1 MTRFRAFFFIIV
13 LSANV
18 SISLLA
24 QQQVQSPQQAP
35 PLRLGVFAH
44 GMRYFHE
51 ARFLGHLNAEYP
63 QIPEYVRLLEPMR
76 LTENPLAWNA
86 GVLAEWLPVRL
97 FAGSSLGVG
106 VRLGVNSF
114 ATTFQSSSP
123 FRFEGDTL
131 LNSSLRLTLQTSGI
145 YANAEPMLLW
155 SFADEQALI
164 MLGGRFSTALNETT
178 TQRGR
183 FFIGD
188 KPLDDNDARKM
199 LEPQD
204 FSGKISSSA
213 VFMPSVFVGASWQF
227 PLNPKKTLLL
237 CPEVFFTTSLGNIT
251 DDLRAASGDALSR
264 WTATSVRVGASL
276 KFSPE
281 PPNPPQEQNS
291 SGEADSGGIASENGE
306 NASGRGRFNN
316 GNGNDNGKAAQP
328 VTVRILSVEGIE
340 RDGRRSFSP
349 TLKVEEFIGSSSRY
363 LLPFVFFEKNSA
375 VLPDRYTQFR
385 AQDVEQFSNETL
397 LQTTFQDNH
406 ELDAYY
412 NMLNVIGSRMRNYA
426 AAKLTLIGY
435 NDASAEASTKALALQ
450 RAEAVKTYLRTVWGI
465 APNRIITRSFG
476 TKGNSDIVDSEENR
490 SVEMEAT
497 MPEILDE
504 LRFDYTHRATTPPKV
519 DFMPEINAPEGLF
532 AWSLAVNGRGIFQ
545 ADAHKQK
552 RDSTLRLADF
562 NGTIIPK
569 TITWGAEKA
578 LSKLSSLKEE
588 PFTVR
593 LRAADTLRQS
603 SEASVSLPVQ
613 VLSIEA
619 KRKQNMPDVR
629 IGTYWV
635 FCFDLNSTQI
645 LVDER
650 VRRAVKNIK
659 NNIVP
664 GASVE
669 ITGFADT
676 RGNVEKNRKLSNE
689 RAEAVLRLLSV
700 PSSKIGNV
708 EGRGE
713 STLYENDLPEGRMY
727 NRFVR
732 VDVRT
737 PIERK

>member
-1 MTRFRAFFFIIV
+1 MTRFRAFFFIIA
-13 LSANV
+13 LSANL
-18 SISLLA
+18 SISALA
-24 QQQVQSPQQAP
+24 QQQQQSPQQAP
-35 PLRLGVFAH
+35 PVRLGAFAH
-44 GMRYFHE
+44 GMQYFHE
-51 ARFLGHLNAEYP
+51 ARFLGHLQAEYP
-63 QIPEYVRLLEPMR
+63 PIPEYVRLLEPMR
-76 LTENPLAWNA
+76 LTENPLSWNA
-86 GVLAEWLPVRL
+86 GVLAEWLPMRL

-131 LNSSLRLTLQTSGI
+131 LNSALRLTLQTSGI

-164 MLGGRFSTALNETT
+164 MLGGRFSTVLSETT
-178 TQRGR
+178 SQTGR
-183 FFIGD
+183 FFIGE
-188 KPLDDNDARKM
+188 KPLEGDDARKL

-227 PLNPKKTLLL
+227 PLNPQKTLLL
-237 CPEVFFTTSLGNIT
+237 CPEVFFTSSLGNIT
-251 DDLRAASGDALSR
+251 EYLRATSSDALPR
-264 WTATSVRVGASL
+264 WTATSVRIGASL
-276 KFSPE
+276 KFAPE
-281 PPNPPQEQNS
+281 PPTPPQEQNPS
-291 SGEADSGGIASENGE
+291 NDAGSGGFASENSE
-306 NASGRGRFNN
+306 NTSGRGRFNN
-316 GNGNDNGKAAQP
+316 GMSNGKPTKP
-328 VTVRILSVEGIE
+328 VAVQLLAVEGIE

-363 LLPFVFFEKNSA
+363 LLPFVFFDKNSA
-375 VLPDRYTQFR
+375 VLPERYTQFR
-385 AQDVEQFSNETL
+385 AQDVEQFSSETL

-412 NMLNVIGSRMRNYA
+412 NMLNVVGSRMRNYA
-426 AAKLTLIGY
+426 SAKLTLTGY
-435 NDASAEASTKALALQ
+435 NDAAAEASNKALALQ
-450 RAEAVKTYLRTVWGI
+450 RAETIKTYLRTVWGI
-465 APNRIITRSFG
+465 APNRITTRSFG
-476 TKGNSDIVDSEENR
+476 TKGNSEIVDSEENR
-490 SVEMEAT
+490 AVEIEASQS
-497 MPEILDE
+497 EILDE

-519 DFMPEINAPEGLF
+519 DFMPEITAPEGLF

-545 ADAHKQK
+545 ADAHRQKQ
-552 RDSTLRLADF
+552 DSTLRLADF

-588 PFTVR
+588 PLTVR

-603 SEASVSLPVQ
+603 SEASVRLPVQ
-613 VLSIEA
+613 VLSIDE
-619 KRKQNMPDVR
+619 KRRRNMPDVR

-659 NNIVP
+659 NNITP
-664 GASVE
+664 GANVE

-689 RAEAVLRLLSV
+689 RAEAVLRLLNV